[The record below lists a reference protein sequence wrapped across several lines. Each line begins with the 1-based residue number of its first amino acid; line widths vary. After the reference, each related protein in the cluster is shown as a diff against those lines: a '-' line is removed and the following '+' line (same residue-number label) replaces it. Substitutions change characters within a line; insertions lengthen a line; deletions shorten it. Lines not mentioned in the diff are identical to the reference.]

1 MATQRKRS
9 NFIKGVWDGDG
20 AWVTDEKVVADLFV
34 DFYARLFTSSNPI
47 DLERILARVQSV
59 VDDSMNAALT
69 MPYVCEEVDVAIKQ
83 MALLKALGPDGMPPI
98 FYQKFW
104 PDIGMKISDVVFSCL
119 NSVTFLKSINHTFI
133 TLIPKVNNLETV
145 AQFRPISLWNVIY
158 KLLSKVLVNRLKPI
172 LNSIILEAQSAFIV
186 DRVITDN
193 ILIAF
198 ETLHHMK
205 T

>member
-1 MATQRKRS
+1 M
-9 NFIKGVWDGDG
+9 
-20 AWVTDEKVVADLFV
+20 
-34 DFYARLFTSSNPI
+34 
-47 DLERILARVQSV
+47 
-59 VDDSMNAALT
+59 
-69 MPYVCEEVDVAIKQ
+69 
-83 MALLKALGPDGMPPI
+83 
-98 FYQKFW
+98 
-104 PDIGMKISDVVFSCL
+104 
-119 NSVTFLKSINHTFI
+119 
-133 TLIPKVNNLETV
+133 IPKVANLKTV
-145 AQFRPISLWNVIY
+145 AQFRPISLCNVIY